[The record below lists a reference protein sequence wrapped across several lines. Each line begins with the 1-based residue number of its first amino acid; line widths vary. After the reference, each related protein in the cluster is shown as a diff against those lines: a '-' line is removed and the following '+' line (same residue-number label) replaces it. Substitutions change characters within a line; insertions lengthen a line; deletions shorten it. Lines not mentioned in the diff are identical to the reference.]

1 VDEVLRDLL
10 GDQRGVAV
18 VALGGY
24 ARAELCP
31 GSDIDLLL
39 VHDGWRRGDL
49 EAVVGQLCYPLW
61 DAGLSVGHAVR
72 TPAEAVAAAG
82 ERIDTAT
89 ALLDRRLVAGDRG
102 LLDALGSRVDRWARR
117 QRRRLT
123 LELAEADAQRHG
135 RYGDH
140 PGALEPE
147 LKNGAGGL
155 RDLHSLRWAG
165 AWALGEISLDALVN
179 AGYVGARDRRSL
191 TVANDALLQVRC
203 ALHLARPTARGHD
216 ADVLRLQD
224 QDDVAALLG
233 LHDGQGRGDGDALLR
248 RVGLAT
254 RTVAHVHGRAW
265 PLLLADAGGRR
276 RRRTSGR
283 KLSQGVRLDE
293 GLVEVDAP
301 AGDDPAWALQAV
313 AAAAQQRAHLTRSS
327 AALVQRIVTER
338 APLDWNAA
346 AREALLEVLRTP
358 GGALRGLQDADHLG
372 VLSAFL
378 PDWEVVR
385 GRPQRNPLHRFDL
398 DTHGAHAV
406 HALHELVAGDELASL
421 WNGLEERDALLLAVW
436 LHDVG
441 KAWPGD
447 HSEVGADVV
456 TRWLSHM
463 GFASHLQRQVSHLV
477 RWHLLLPDVATRR
490 DLDDPDEI
498 AAVASVAGD
507 PPTADALYLLS
518 LADGRA
524 TGPAAWSAWKDSLMA
539 RLHAAVRAHLGAP
552 LPDGD
557 HDRRPAP
564 APDPDHQALLEQA
577 APRRYFDTADLAQQ
591 AAHAELL
598 RAPCAP
604 GALHTAVRPGVVDGT
619 AVVSVV
625 ARDRPGMFADC
636 AGVFSA
642 HELDVVE
649 ARAFTGPEGHAL
661 DWFTIQGWV
670 DGEAVLDDLVRVAGG
685 ERSVEG
691 LLTRR
696 RRVRPTSTVGG
707 VDVTIRDPFTVE
719 VQAPNTPGLLYRLC
733 VALRG
738 AGLNVTAAR
747 ISSVGPSVFDVFE
760 VVPGIDAANAPA
772 VERALLSA
780 AAPSN

>member
-1 VDEVLRDLL
+1 
-10 GDQRGVAV
+10 VAI

-24 ARAELCP
+24 ARRELCP

-39 VHDGWRRGDL
+39 VHDGWGRADL
-49 EAVVGQLCYPLW
+49 ESVVQQLCYPLW

-72 TPAEAVAAAG
+72 TPAEAITAAG

-102 LLDALGSRVDRWARR
+102 LVDALASRVDRWAKR
-117 QRRRLT
+117 QRRRLI
-123 LELAEADAQRHG
+123 LELADADDERHA
-135 RYGDH
+135 RFGDH

-165 AWALGEISLDALVN
+165 GWALGEASLDALVA

-191 TVANDALLQVRC
+191 SLATDTLLQVRC
-203 ALHLARPTARGHD
+203 ALHLARPAARGRD

-233 LHDGQGRGDGDALLR
+233 LLDESGRGDGDALLR

-254 RTVAHVHGRAW
+254 RTVAHVHGHAW
-265 PLLLADAGGRR
+265 PLLRSDAGGRR
-276 RRRTSGR
+276 RRRVGGR
-283 KLSQGVRLDE
+283 QLQPGVRLQE
-293 GLVEVDAP
+293 GLVEVEPPD
-301 AGDDPAWALQAV
+301 DEDPAWPLQAI

-327 AALVQRIVTER
+327 AALLGSMVRER
-338 APLDWNAA
+338 APLQWTADGRN
-346 AREALLEVLRTP
+346 ALLKVLHAR

-378 PDWEVVR
+378 PEWETVR

-406 HALHELVAGDELASL
+406 NALHAIVARPDLTPLWDGLA
-421 WNGLEERDALLLAVW
+421 ERDALLLALW

-447 HSEVGADVV
+447 HSEVGAEVAQ
-456 TRWLSHM
+456 RWLEHM
-463 GFASHLQRQVSHLV
+463 GFGASLQRRVSHLV

-490 DLDDPDEI
+490 DLEDAREI
-498 AAVASVAGD
+498 AAVADIVAD
-507 PPTADALYLLS
+507 SQTLDALYLLS

-539 RLHAAVRAHLGAP
+539 RLHAAVRAHLGDP
-552 LPDGD
+552 LPAGTESSGSRDEMLSTD
-557 HDRRPAP
+557 ERKVLDRG
-564 APDPDHQALLEQA
+564 
-577 APRRYFDTADLAQQ
+577 APRSYFDTAEPAQQ
-591 AAHAELL
+591 AAHAALL
-598 RAPCAP
+598 RDALSP
-604 GALHTAVRPGVVDGT
+604 GELRAAVRPGAVDGT
-619 AVVSVV
+619 AVVSIV
-625 ARDRPGMFADC
+625 AWDRAGLFADC

-642 HELDVVE
+642 HDLDVVE
-649 ARAFTGPEGHAL
+649 ARAFTGPDGYAL
-661 DWFTIQGWV
+661 DWFTIDGWV
-670 DGEAVLDDLVRVAGG
+670 DGDAVLADLLDVASGQ
-685 ERSVEG
+685 RSVEQ

-696 RRVRPTSTVGG
+696 RRSTRASAASPA
-707 VDVTIRDPFTVE
+707 DVTIRDGFTVE
-719 VQAPNTPGLLYRLC
+719 VQAPDTPGLLYRLC
-733 VALRG
+733 HALRG

-747 ISSVGPSVFDVFE
+747 VSSVGPSVFDVFE
-760 VVPGIDAANAPA
+760 VVPSIAAADVPA
-772 VERALLSA
+772 LKRALVSA
-780 AAPSN
+780 ATPAT